1 MQLSST
7 LVAALS
13 ASPLVAG
20 QLIRPSLQRSR
31 FLEPEDL
38 GLGFARDLQVQ
49 DDVMPPFQPREQQ
62 QKQKQKPLGQPS
74 SAYATP
80 GRFTVREQ
88 TADVCDAGSRQWT
101 GWIDVSPEKSLFF
114 CMCMFLVKRYR

>member
-13 ASPLVAG
+13 SSPLVAG
-20 QLIRPSLQRSR
+20 QLIWPSLQRGR
-31 FLEPEDL
+31 VLEPEDL

-49 DDVMPPFQPREQQ
+49 DDVVPPFQPRQQQ
-62 QKQKQKPLGQPS
+62 QKPLSQPS
-74 SAYATP
+74 TAYATP

-114 CMCMFLVKRYR
+114 CGCMVLVKHYR